1 MTPRSLRVL
10 RTMTLALTLAAA
22 GPVLAAPRYTITELP
37 ASQPGAA
44 SAGLRLNRDGTVL
57 GRDGDRTVLFK
68 SGGVV
73 DLTPLAGP
81 GGSVGAINDAGHL
94 AGARVNGSGETRVFL
109 NTPGGTTNFGSLGDP
124 GETATDLNN
133 NDVIAGTLTLRS
145 GARRAAYWNAGGIY
159 DLGVLPDDL
168 SSEAVGIN
176 DAGQIAGNS
185 GIHGFIWKAGS
196 GMTDIGALG
205 GPGAATV
212 VQGINNA
219 GWLAGFSELTPHG
232 RVSGF
237 VYDGLVMKPI
247 GDIGQLFPSLNSF
260 ARAINAGGAV
270 VGESQRD
277 DGIFSAFVYR
287 EGATFE
293 LQSLIDP
300 VLGWDLRT
308 ARDIN
313 DRGQITGFGFVNG
326 RQSAYLLTPIET
338 SGAVPE
344 PGVWALMILGFG
356 AAGASLRR
364 RRLAA

>member
-37 ASQPGAA
+37 ASQPGAP
-44 SAGLRLNRDGTVL
+44 SAGLRVNKNGTVL
-57 GRDGDRTVLFK
+57 GQDAGRPVLYK
-68 SGGVV
+68 DGGVV
-73 DLTPLAGP
+73 DLTGLAGP
-81 GGSVGAINDAGHL
+81 GGGVRAINDAGDV
-94 AGARVNGSGETRVFL
+94 AGSRINASGQSRVFVGAS
-109 NTPGGTTNFGSLGDP
+109 GGVTEFGTLGDP
-124 GETATDLNN
+124 FEAAMDLNN
-133 NDVIAGTLTLRS
+133 NGAVAGTITRAS
-145 GARRAAYWNAGGIY
+145 GQRRAAYWDITGVY
-159 DLGVLPDDL
+159 DLGVMPGDL
-168 SSEAVGIN
+168 NSEAVGIN

-185 GIHGFIWKAGS
+185 GDRGFIWNAGS

-212 VQGINNA
+212 VQGINNS
-219 GWLAGFSELTPHG
+219 GWLTGFSELTPHG

-270 VGESQRD
+270 VGDSQRD

-300 VLGWDLRT
+300 SLGWNLRS
-308 ARDIN
+308 ALDIN
-313 DRGQITGFGFVNG
+313 DRGQITGYGFVDG
-326 RQSAYLLTPIET
+326 RLSGYLLTPIET

-356 AAGASLRR
+356 AAGARLRR
-364 RRLAA
+364 RPVAA